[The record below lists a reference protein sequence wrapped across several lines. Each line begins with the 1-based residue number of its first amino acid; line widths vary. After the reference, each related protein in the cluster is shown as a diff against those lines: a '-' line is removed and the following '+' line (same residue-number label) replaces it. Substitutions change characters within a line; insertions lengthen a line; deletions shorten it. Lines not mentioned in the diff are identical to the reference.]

1 MPTHAWISTY
11 IDDKGWVDDIIQFNG
26 NTWQIMDSQPL
37 PQPTTVPL
45 LRTSVLAHTGSY
57 LPAFPAA
64 GALTCAGL
72 VLVAATA
79 FMAKREK
86 EQKRNAKK

>member
-1 MPTHAWISTY
+1 MLAA
-11 IDDKGWVDDIIQFNG
+11 
-26 NTWQIMDSQPL
+26 
-37 PQPTTVPL
+37 
-45 LRTSVLAHTGSY
+45 SVLAHTGSY

-86 EQKRNAKK
+86 QQKRNAKK